1 MEVQVETVRLGK
13 SGLPEVAE
21 AVAEIAAEADR
32 TPARV
37 ALAWLL
43 SRPGVT
49 APIARASRPEQLE
62 DSAAAVGLELS
73 SDHLDRLDRVSQ
85 PFI

>member
-13 SGLPEVAE
+13 SGLPVS
-21 AVAEIAAEADR
+21 R
-32 TPARV
+32 
-37 ALAWLL
+37 L
-43 SRPGVT
+43 SLGTMIFGSQRD
-49 APIARASRPEQLE
+49 